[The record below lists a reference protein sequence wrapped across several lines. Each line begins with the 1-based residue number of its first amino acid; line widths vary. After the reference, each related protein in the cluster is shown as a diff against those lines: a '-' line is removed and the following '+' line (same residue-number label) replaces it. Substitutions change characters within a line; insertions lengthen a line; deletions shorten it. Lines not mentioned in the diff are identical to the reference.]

1 MTLAHKVKHNF
12 NTFSEAL
19 IFAWAKYKL
28 QTKLH
33 AGVVSFDFRKKST
46 GEIRRAKGTLNF
58 DIPNATT
65 KKECP
70 WYIQKF
76 KDHMKKHKETFM
88 FPFSPTALGRFP
100 LHLVK

>member
-12 NTFSEAL
+12 NTFSDAL

-46 GEIRRAKGTLNF
+46 GEVRAAKGTLKF
-58 DIPNATT
+58 DTPYTSTNNKTS
-65 KKECP
+65 
-70 WYIQKF
+70 WSIQKF
-76 KDHMKKHKETFM
+76 FDIDKQAWRCLDIRTLIKIY
-88 FPFSPTALGRFP
+88 L
-100 LHLVK
+100 